1 MSLKNNQKLDS
12 LEKIVDVMSN
22 LLSEIVSDLEKSN
35 KGNKAAS
42 QRVRTGT
49 VKLEKIAKAYRKE
62 SILSEKAL
70 QAKSKKSRKAAPA
83 KAKPA
88 AKPAAKNGAKNS
100 SSSSSSKGNAKAAP
114 SKGKAP
120 ARLQLKHKKLLL
132 KVKLLLLRSLQL
144 NCQNVANSTSIESQ
158 FILTFYA
165 SSQQSSATHRTRP
178 RCGIVISIIRV

>member
-12 LEKIVDVMSN
+12 LEKIVDVMSS

-70 QAKSKKSRKAAPA
+70 HAKAKKSRKAAPTKA
-83 KAKPA
+83 KASAKPA
-88 AKPAAKNGAKNS
+88 AKPAAKSNASGKGGNS
-100 SSSSSSKGNAKAAP
+100 SSSSSSKGAAS
-114 SKGKAP
+114 SKGKAQAP
-120 ARLQLKHKKLLL
+120 ASKQPVKTQKAAVKSKAFAVKKPTA
-132 KVKLLLLRSLQL
+132 KLPKR
-144 NCQNVANSTSIESQ
+144 
-158 FILTFYA
+158 
-165 SSQQSSATHRTRP
+165 R
-178 RCGIVISIIRV
+178 